1 MTGGLIRCVRC
12 NVYTKLQPE
21 TACVLWTVGGRD
33 LPCSIEFAK
42 CSLEEKLIVSLND
55 KHEGIKDFRGSKS
68 SVIG

>member
-12 NVYTKLQPE
+12 NVYTKLQSE
-21 TACVLWTVGGRD
+21 TACVLWT
-33 LPCSIEFAK
+33 AK